1 MFGLYMEV
9 SWHLSVSCQS
19 RGREREHLPISGE
32 HQNIMKN
39 TPGENIHEV
48 LCMVQAVVLKNMV
61 MFLKAIL
68 Q

>member
-1 MFGLYMEV
+1 
-9 SWHLSVSCQS
+9 
-19 RGREREHLPISGE
+19 
-32 HQNIMKN
+32 MKN